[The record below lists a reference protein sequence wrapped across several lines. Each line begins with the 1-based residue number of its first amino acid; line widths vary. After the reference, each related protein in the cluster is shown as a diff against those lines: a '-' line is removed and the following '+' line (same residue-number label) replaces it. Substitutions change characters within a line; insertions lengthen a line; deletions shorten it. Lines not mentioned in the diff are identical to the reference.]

1 MSPELFRQT
10 REALQLNG
18 LSDKT
23 QSAYLRAV
31 RLLLDLHACAPEQL
45 TEAQLRTYYF
55 HARNVD
61 RWSPSALRITA
72 VLSVATVRALRAAV
86 SEPDYG
92 HMADPCAFCA

>member
-31 RLLLDLHACAPEQL
+31 RLLLAP
-45 TEAQLRTYYF
+45 
-55 HARNVD
+55 
-61 RWSPSALRITA
+61 PS
-72 VLSVATVRALRAAV
+72 S
-86 SEPDYG
+86 
-92 HMADPCAFCA
+92 